1 MKTNLTL
8 RFTKFTT
15 DVFSVL
21 TGLPTTVDTTII
33 KRQLIR
39 AVTSVGANYFESQHA
54 ASKAD
59 FINKLHIA
67 SKELYE
73 TIYWLEV
80 LKELQSNNPILKSR
94 LLVSLDE
101 SDQLRRIL
109 TSCILTAK
117 GRKKDEKEV

>member
-1 MKTNLTL
+1 MKANLTV

-15 DVFSVL
+15 DVIRAL
-21 TGLPTTVDTTII
+21 TGLPPAVETTIF

-67 SKELYE
+67 SKELNE

-80 LKELQSNNPILKSR
+80 LKDLQLNNPI
-94 LLVSLDE
+94 V
-101 SDQLRRIL
+101 Q
-109 TSCILTAK
+109 TSVMLSMN
-117 GRKKDEKEV
+117 